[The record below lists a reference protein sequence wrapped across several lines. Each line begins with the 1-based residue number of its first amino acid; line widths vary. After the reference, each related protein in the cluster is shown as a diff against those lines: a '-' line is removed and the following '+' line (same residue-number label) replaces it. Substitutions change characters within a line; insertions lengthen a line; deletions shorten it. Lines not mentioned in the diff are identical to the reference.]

1 MHLSCKNTSRFIGF
15 VNCSDRGVLVF
26 ILSIAF
32 GKLVVNY
39 NSFCYYAGKIEFT
52 YRDKVMVFNPT
63 FNNILIHSIVAVSF
77 IGGGNRRNQRHAD
90 SNRHTLLNNVYR
102 VHPVVSSI
110 AFWWR

>member
-32 GKLVVNY
+32 GKL
-39 NSFCYYAGKIEFT
+39 EFT

-63 FNNILIHSIVAVSF
+63 SNNILIHSIVAVSF

-90 SNRHTLLNNVYR
+90 SNRQTLLNNVYR

-110 AFWWR
+110 EFWWR